1 MPLLYYKLGQNTFF
15 LLNFCNPNKSFKWKL
30 FSRKISLN
38 HFSLQEA
45 NYRKMLWRILRK
57 YKKEDKDMKPIFLYL
72 LFMLLS
78 SFGVWGLTE
87 FMLVKHQRLR
97 PNVTSMPESDRVK
110 RSDWHFLPL
119 SLHSTALKQ
128 CTTFQTFNF
137 CPKITLGQNLPY
149 KLILIIDP
157 KFNENSFKA
166 KLRIFQRLDQS
177 RFSGEKW
184 ISKTMCWFFWSS
196 LSPFWT
202 TVWSFK
208 KDQMQKI
215 QLQKK
220 WLIGWKEVRILVEE
234 RGGKKAVTINKIV
247 NAGKAVKVLILKCQ
261 NTIGL
266 YSSVEDRKNIKW
278 WV

>member
-1 MPLLYYKLGQNTFF
+1 METLLLCHIHTFSSFSHLGSFWNKRVFCLYFITHWGKIRFSCSI
-15 LLNFCNPNKSFKWKL
+15 FCNPNKSIFFFKWKL

-45 NYRKMLWRILRK
+45 NYRKMLWRIFTK

-166 KLRIFQRLDQS
+166 KLRIFQRFDQS

-184 ISKTMCWFFWSS
+184 ISKTMCWFFLIIFES
-196 LSPFWT
+196 LLDHCVVF
-202 TVWSFK
+202 
-208 KDQMQKI
+208 
-215 QLQKK
+215 
-220 WLIGWKEVRILVEE
+220 
-234 RGGKKAVTINKIV
+234 
-247 NAGKAVKVLILKCQ
+247 
-261 NTIGL
+261 
-266 YSSVEDRKNIKW
+266 
-278 WV
+278 

>member
-1 MPLLYYKLGQNTFF
+1 
-15 LLNFCNPNKSFKWKL
+15 
-30 FSRKISLN
+30 
-38 HFSLQEA
+38 
-45 NYRKMLWRILRK
+45 
-57 YKKEDKDMKPIFLYL
+57 MKPIFLYL